1 MLALR
6 NVKKVFNDN
15 IIFSDVNLSLNANE
29 VLVLIGDNGVGKT
42 TLLELI
48 FGNIKPDSGFV
59 LLNNEVVG
67 YVPQKINSGLNVADC
82 FIGVDDWL
90 AYRALSLVGLDEL
103 LLESDVSNL
112 SGGQKMRLSI
122 ASVLASDPELTMLLL
137 DEPTNNLDV
146 NGKSWLVNFIKAFRG
161 GIILS
166 SHDRAFINQVAT
178 KIVEIKDGKLRQ
190 YGGNYDFYKQQRV
203 IENET
208 QKRKYDEYIREKKKI
223 KHLIGVSKKRAVEG
237 VRMKK
242 SKDNDKMLWTFKN
255 QNVQN
260 SLGRLSGALESR
272 LDRLEKVDRPEEVK
286 IYRASL
292 SGQISNNKLVIRFN
306 DVRKSFDRTILN
318 NVNFEIR
325 GNERVQVAGLNGS
338 GKTTLLKIANGLIM
352 PDSGSVDYG
361 NDIKIGYYSQE
372 IDGLD
377 YDKTGFENLVMN
389 ISDLKLNVISEAHK
403 LGFSNAD
410 LQKKISQ
417 LSHGQIVKLGF
428 VKLLLCQNQLLILD
442 EPTNHLDIATREII
456 ETSLNNYQGAILVAS
471 HDRYFI
477 DSLNIDTVIK
487 L

>member
-15 IIFSDVNLSLNANE
+15 IVFSDVNLSLNANE
-29 VLVLIGDNGVGKT
+29 VVVLIGDNGVGKT

-48 FGNIKPDSGFV
+48 FGNIKPNSGIV

-67 YVPQKINSGLNVADC
+67 YVPQKINLGLNVVDC
-82 FIGVDDWL
+82 FIGVDNWL

-122 ASVLASDPELTMLLL
+122 ASALASNPEPTMLLL

-146 NGKSWLVNFIKAFRG
+146 NGQSWLVNFIKAFRG

-178 KIVEIKDGKLRQ
+178 KIVEIKDDKLRQ

-223 KHLIGVSKKRAVEG
+223 KHLIDVSKKRAVEG

-272 LDRLEKVDRPEEVK
+272 LDRLEKVDRPEEAK

-389 ISDLKLNVISEAHK
+389 ISDPKLNVISEAHK